1 MNKFIISSLHGITLL
16 ALIFYC
22 VFILIQ
28 IAITVF
34 DLPHNYITSQSKG
47 GGSYITLGTD
57 GNIVPMQI
65 QIRIL
70 NDTIVR
76 YKKKGDTNINDFPLH
91 EKGILKNG
99 IYEEIRKDVIKHR
112 NEMELDTI
120 VGLIEPHFPQKH
132 PFKEGMRY
140 KEERRTGRKIN
151 RLDSYGYVYPIDTF
165 VTNPIISFKDVKST
179 YANVEVKA
187 SYKRDRILLSIPE
200 WINRVL
206 TLLLLYQLFKVLGN
220 VVENI
225 VFDIKNVK
233 RIRFIGF
240 IMIGFFLE
248 PFFSNYLYQT
258 FIISGF
264 HDTLLHI
271 PSVNYQDYQNININF
286 NVSEE
291 FKPTNLYVGLIT
303 LILATIFKRGLVLQQ
318 EQDLTV

>member
-16 ALIFYC
+16 GLIFYC

-28 IAITVF
+28 IVITVF

-47 GGSYITLGTD
+47 GGSYITLGLD
-57 GNIVPMQI
+57 GNIIPVQL
-65 QIRIL
+65 QIRVL

-76 YKKKGDTNINDFPLH
+76 YKKKGDNNINDFPLH
-91 EKGILKNG
+91 EKGIIKNG

-120 VGLIEPHFPQKH
+120 VGMMIPHFPEKH
-132 PFKEGMRY
+132 PYMEGFRH
-140 KEERRTGRKIN
+140 KEERRTGKKIDH
-151 RLDSYGYVYPIDTF
+151 LYSHSYPVDTF
-165 VTNPIISFKDVKST
+165 VTNPIITFKDVKTT
-179 YANVEVKA
+179 YANIEVKA

-200 WINRVL
+200 WINRIL
-206 TLLLLYQLFKVLGN
+206 TLLLIFQLFKVLGN
-220 VVENI
+220 VIENI

-264 HDTLLHI
+264 HDNLLHI
-271 PSVNYQDYQNININF
+271 PSVNYRDYQNININF
-286 NVSEE
+286 NVREE

-303 LILATIFKRGLVLQQ
+303 LILATIFKRGLALQQ

>member
-16 ALIFYC
+16 GLIFYC

-28 IAITVF
+28 IVITVF

-47 GGSYITLGTD
+47 GGSYITLGLD
-57 GNIVPMQI
+57 RNIIPVQL
-65 QIRIL
+65 QIRVL

-76 YKKKGDTNINDFPLH
+76 YKKKGNNNINDFPLH
-91 EKGILKNG
+91 EKGVIKSS
-99 IYEEIRKDVIKHR
+99 IYEEIRKDVAKHR

-120 VGLIEPHFPQKH
+120 VGMMTSHFPEKH
-132 PFKEGMRY
+132 PFIEGMRH
-140 KEERRTGRKIN
+140 KEERRTGRKID
-151 RLDSYGYVYPIDTF
+151 RLDSYGYPIDTF
-165 VTNPIISFKDVKST
+165 VINPIITFKDVQPT

-187 SYKRDRILLSIPE
+187 HSKRDRILLSIPE
-200 WINRVL
+200 WINRVF

-220 VVENI
+220 VIENI

-264 HDTLLHI
+264 HDDFLHI
-271 PSVNYQDYQNININF
+271 PSVNYRDYRNININF
-286 NVSEE
+286 NVREE

-303 LILATIFKRGLVLQQ
+303 LILATIFKRGLALQQ